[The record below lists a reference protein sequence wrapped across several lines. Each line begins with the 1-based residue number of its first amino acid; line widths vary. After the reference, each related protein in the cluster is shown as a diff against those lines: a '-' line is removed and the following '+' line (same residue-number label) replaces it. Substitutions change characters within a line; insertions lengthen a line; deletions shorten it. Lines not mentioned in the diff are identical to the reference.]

1 MRAGFR
7 RRFGAAREDRGVS
20 LVELLVTIILL
31 AVVSTVLVSAVV
43 STHGLFRKTDHEAS
57 GQTDVRTTIERLGR
71 DVRNARSV
79 DAGATASQLVL
90 WIDSNSDYKKQA
102 EEVVT
107 WSLSVGANG
116 HYDVARVVSGQTTR
130 TARLVISQLAFQ
142 YQSDSGGAFLAPPLT
157 QGQADSVRLITS
169 DILYASDAARAEAAR
184 HTVFTERLRN
194 VS

>member
-1 MRAGFR
+1 MARLR
-7 RRFGAAREDRGVS
+7 RRLEPVRDDRGVS
-20 LVELLVTIILL
+20 LVELLVTMILL
-31 AVVSTVLVSAVV
+31 AVVSTVLVGAVV

-90 WIDSNSDYKKQA
+90 WIDSDSDYKKQPD
-102 EEVVT
+102 EVVT
-107 WSLSVGANG
+107 WTLSAGVNG
-116 HYDVARVVSGQTTR
+116 HFDVARTVDGQTTR

-142 YQSDSGGAFLAPPLT
+142 YQTESGGAFLAPPLT
-157 QGQADSVRLITS
+157 QAQADSVRLITS
-169 DILYASDAARAEAAR
+169 DILYASDASRAEAAR